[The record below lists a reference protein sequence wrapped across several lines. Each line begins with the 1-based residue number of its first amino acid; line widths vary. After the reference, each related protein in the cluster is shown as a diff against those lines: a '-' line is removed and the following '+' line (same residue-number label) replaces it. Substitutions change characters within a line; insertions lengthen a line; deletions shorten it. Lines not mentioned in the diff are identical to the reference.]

1 MDIEIFLLLLISLL
15 LNVSFYSKIIWFIII
30 SIILFYFLS
39 QKYNSQRIIK
49 PNPDLAILITGTSS
63 GIGLSCVKHLSSLGF
78 FVFAG
83 QRNISNEV
91 DSENVKYLKMDI
103 ENEEEIIEALNII
116 KKSEKKLYAVIN
128 NAGIGANR

>member
-1 MDIEIFLLLLISLL
+1 
-15 LNVSFYSKIIWFIII
+15 
-30 SIILFYFLS
+30 
-39 QKYNSQRIIK
+39 
-49 PNPDLAILITGTSS
+49 
-63 GIGLSCVKHLSSLGF
+63 LGF